1 LQGKNQGSI
10 VRMLQ
15 RAQGEAAEFETVARK
30 VVATRF
36 VLNKIAAQALAPLK
50 RDALREAAGKARE
63 RMHAAWL
70 PTAFAPII
78 AEFFDG
84 LRQAIRQT
92 NARIAEM
99 EKLMIGMQGNFAQEL
114 GWSLAAPMTF
124 SIDSYLAEVDRLQEA
139 TKLQFGA
146 VVVLTRGKWG
156 LIERFLETVVAK
168 SRDIF
173 VAAERDVEAWIGSLL
188 PPVEAQV
195 REQRAALLRRAESV
209 QKIRDAQES
218 LEGRIGELED
228 ALRAAQEKIEAL
240 KQQLGRARST
250 ARGSGQPPAAAADVG
265 SAVEHPELISAEEL
279 GLVRQR
285 VSA

>member
-1 LQGKNQGSI
+1 
-10 VRMLQ
+10 M
-15 RAQGEAAEFETVARK
+15 
-30 VVATRF
+30 
-36 VLNKIAAQALAPLK
+36 
-50 RDALREAAGKARE
+50 
-63 RMHAAWL
+63 
-70 PTAFAPII
+70 
-78 AEFFDG
+78 
-84 LRQAIRQT
+84 
-92 NARIAEM
+92 
-99 EKLMIGMQGNFAQEL
+99 
-114 GWSLAAPMTF
+114 
-124 SIDSYLAEVDRLQEA
+124 
-139 TKLQFGA
+139 
-146 VVVLTRGKWG
+146 
-156 LIERFLETVVAK
+156 VAK
-168 SRDIF
+168 SRDVF

-195 REQRAALLRRAESV
+195 REQRAVLIRRAESV

-250 ARGSGQPPAAAADVG
+250 ARGSGQPPPAAADVG